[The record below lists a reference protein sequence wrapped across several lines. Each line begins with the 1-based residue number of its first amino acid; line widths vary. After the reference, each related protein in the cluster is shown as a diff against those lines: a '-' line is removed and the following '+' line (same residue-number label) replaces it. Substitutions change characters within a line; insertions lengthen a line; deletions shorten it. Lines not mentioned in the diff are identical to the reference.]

1 MYDLKGKV
9 AIITGGASGMGR
21 AASMLFARSGAN
33 VVVADLNVAGGEE
46 VAKLASGES
55 GNKCVFQRTDVS
67 LESDVAALVE
77 RATKTFGRLDIIF
90 NNAGIGGAV
99 GPLEGISVEDW
110 DRTQAVCLRGVF
122 LGIKHAV
129 GPMRAA
135 GGGSIISTASI
146 AGIEGY
152 PNLHAYSAAKAGVVN
167 LTRSAAL
174 EFACD
179 RIRVNC
185 IAPGGIST
193 PILYGFAGNNKTAVE
208 EMLAKGQAVS
218 ARRATGGHRQR
229 GAVSCQRRR
238 RVHHRTHSSRRRGRN
253 SGAERTRPES
263 WTEPCAAGSHLRW
276 AVLRTVAEAFARS
289 VESWLSGP
297 ALGSPQ
303 ARPRARAR
311 RRLAERASSL
321 LRGRAS

>member
-1 MYDLKGKV
+1 MYDLNGKV

-21 AASMLFARSGAN
+21 AASILFAQHGAN
-33 VVVADLNVAGGEE
+33 VVLADLNAQAGEE
-46 VAKLASGES
+46 VAKLASES
-55 GNKCVFQRTDVS
+55 GNKALFQRTDVS
-67 LESDVAALVE
+67 AEADVAALVA
-77 RATKTFGRLDIIF
+77 RATKAFGRLDIMF

-122 LGIKHAV
+122 LGMKYAV
-129 GPMRAA
+129 APMRAA

-146 AGIEGY
+146 AGIDGY

-193 PILYGFAGNNKTAVE
+193 PILYGFARRQQSGGGRDAGT
-208 EMLAKGQAVS
+208 GPTVS
-218 ARRATGGHRQR
+218 ARRPTGRHRER
-229 GAVSCQRRR
+229 RAVSRERRVA
-238 RVHHRTHSSRRRGRN
+238 VHHRAHAGGRRGRHRR
-253 SGAERTRPES
+253 SDRARTEAG
-263 WTEPCAAGSHLRW
+263 TEPCAAGAHLRR
-276 AVLRTVAEAFARS
+276 AVVRAEELNQPRSRSTLPPPAIVFTDSARS
-289 VESWLSGP
+289 V
-297 ALGSPQ
+297 AK
-303 ARPRARAR
+303 RNR
-311 RRLAERASSL
+311 
-321 LRGRAS
+321 

>member
-1 MYDLKGKV
+1 MYDLTGKV
-9 AIITGGASGMGR
+9 AIITGAASGMGR
-21 AASMLFARSGAN
+21 AASLLFARAGAN
-33 VVVADLNVAGGEE
+33 VVVADLNEDGGEE
-46 VAKLASGES
+46 TAALASAS
-55 GNKCVFQRTDVS
+55 NKALFQRTDVS
-67 LESDVAALVE
+67 REDDVAALI
-77 RATKTFGRLDIIF
+77 AAAISAFGRLDIMF

-129 GPMRAA
+129 GPIRSA

-146 AGIEGY
+146 AGVQGF

-193 PILYGFAGNNKTAVE
+193 PIVYGPETNKAMVE
-208 EMLAKGQAVS
+208 EMLAKGQ
-218 ARRATGGHRQR
+218 
-229 GAVSCQRRR
+229 
-238 RVHHRTHSSRRRGRN
+238 
-253 SGAERTRPES
+253 PY
-263 WTEPCAAGSHLRW
+263 
-276 AVLRTVAEAFARS
+276 
-289 VESWLSGP
+289 
-297 ALGSPQ
+297 
-303 ARPRARAR
+303 PRAGQPEDIANAALFLASDAAQFITGHTLVVDGGATAGPVALAPKPGENRAPPEISFAGPSFER
-311 RRLAERASSL
+311 R
-321 LRGRAS
+321 